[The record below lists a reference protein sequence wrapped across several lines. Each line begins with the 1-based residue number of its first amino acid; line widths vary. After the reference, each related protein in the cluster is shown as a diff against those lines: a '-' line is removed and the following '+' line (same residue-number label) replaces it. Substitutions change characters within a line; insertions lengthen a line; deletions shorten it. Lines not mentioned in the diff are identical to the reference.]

1 MKGGAIVYR
10 SQGEPHYGLVL
21 MKNVKIMSLQRL
33 GGSVI
38 NIIFS
43 FISIAADSLNFVTEP
58 IQESESSSSFLDFL
72 RRNRC
77 ACWQK
82 VDFSGLY

>member
-43 FISIAADSLNFVTEP
+43 FISIAADSLIFVTEP
-58 IQESESSSSFLDFL
+58 I
-72 RRNRC
+72 
-77 ACWQK
+77 
-82 VDFSGLY
+82 